1 MKSLVFQTDAAP
13 RHTLD
18 TRQRYQLVPGP
29 RGLEYK
35 AQIVI
40 DTPRRKL
47 AEMLVEVDDGA
58 SEEDT
63 RAAIQAAAMAEDW
76 ATGDEIARRYG
87 LVVCLRCAADVGE
100 RPTWRLHHLL
110 KHIYEEDE
118 IDEERIPGWGEVCGP
133 CAVDMLDLRTKKK

>member
-1 MKSLVFQTDAAP
+1 MKSLVFQTDTAR
-13 RHTLD
+13 RHALV
-18 TRQRYQLVPGP
+18 TREHHRLVAGP
-29 RGLEYK
+29 RGLEFK
-35 AQIVI
+35 SQVI
-40 DTPRRKL
+40 IETPRRTL

-58 SEEDT
+58 SESDT

-110 KHIYEEDE
+110 KHIYEE
-118 IDEERIPGWGEVCGP
+118 IDTERIPSWGEVCGP
-133 CAVDMLDLRTKKK
+133 CAVDMLDLRSKKKK